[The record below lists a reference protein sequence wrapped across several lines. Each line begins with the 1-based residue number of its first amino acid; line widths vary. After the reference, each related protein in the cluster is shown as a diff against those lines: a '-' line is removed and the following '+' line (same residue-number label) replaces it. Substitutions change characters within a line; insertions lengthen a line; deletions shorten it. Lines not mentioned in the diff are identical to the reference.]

1 MNLRK
6 TAKKTNEENKAD
18 LEVLEE
24 NMKNIKLIE
33 SNQEEE
39 EEDELEKEIIKERN
53 HKNHLLMNK
62 SDDTIQNEEES
73 EYNDND
79 DLIPYDQ
86 DSDDEQ
92 LIQLVKLL
100 FIINS

>member
-33 SNQEEE
+33 SNQEEV
-39 EEDELEKEIIKERN
+39 EDELEKEIIKERN

-86 DSDDEQ
+86 NSDDEQ

-100 FIINS
+100 FIIDS